1 MSRIAES
8 VIGKRCPICLSR
20 IEVRSAA
27 VISPCMHAY
36 CIGCIRRWS
45 DFKRKCP
52 LCNADF
58 SSWFCKF
65 NRDFREVK
73 LVPFGRWKT
82 VSALPV
88 GDAVLRRRRA
98 QFFEQRRIIQRSRE
112 MSVVRSTARELPR
125 QRSFG
130 RSSHESPNVIAER
143 IRQWR
148 VSIYEQRLRAVPLPH
163 KNGLMQQVV
172 GNNGAKKMILRRI
185 EPWIQRELQAIL
197 ADPDPTIIVHVA
209 TSLFISRYEKKHEN
223 FEDQIVPEDEF
234 LAPLRPFLHE
244 QTEIFWHE
252 LSHSQAHKH
261 DLSCRLKDQY
271 LELLFDF
278 GAKQLT
284 KITT

>member
-1 MSRIAES
+1 MNRIAES

-27 VISPCMHAY
+27 VINPCMHAY

-58 SSWFCKF
+58 GSWFCKI
-65 NRDFREVK
+65 NRDFREEK

-82 VSALPV
+82 VSSLAPNDAL
-88 GDAVLRRRRA
+88 LRRRRA

-112 MSVVRSTARELPR
+112 VPGVQSQAKELPR

-130 RSSHESPNVIAER
+130 RSSHESPDVIAER

-148 VSIYEQRLRAVPLPH
+148 VSIYEQRLQAVPLPH
-163 KNGLMQQVV
+163 KNGSLQQVV
-172 GNNGAKKMILRRI
+172 GNNGAKEMILRRI
-185 EPWIQRELQAIL
+185 EPWIQRELQAVL

-209 TSLFISRYEKKHEN
+209 TSLFISRYEKKHGN
-223 FEDQIVPEDEF
+223 FEDQVVPEDEF
-234 LAPLRPFLHE
+234 LAPLRPFLHDW
-244 QTEIFWHE
+244 TEIFWHE
-252 LSHSQAHKH
+252 LRCFAESSFSMETY
-261 DLSCRLKDQY
+261 DTVVVY
-271 LELLFDF
+271 E
-278 GAKQLT
+278 GVG
-284 KITT
+284 

>member
-1 MSRIAES
+1 MNRIAES

-130 RSSHESPNVIAER
+130 WSSHESPNVIAER

-209 TSLFISRYEKKHEN
+209 TSLS
-223 FEDQIVPEDEF
+223 
-234 LAPLRPFLHE
+234 
-244 QTEIFWHE
+244 
-252 LSHSQAHKH
+252 SQDTRK
-261 DLSCRLKDQY
+261 SMKTLK
-271 LELLFDF
+271 
-278 GAKQLT
+278 T
-284 KITT
+284 K